1 DNFTYAL
8 NSPALSPTSLST
20 DVTTTTTAAA
30 TVSSP
35 FAPAAS
41 VSTSSLNCSL
51 HGAHDPGPRP
61 TGNGG
66 FTVFG
71 STNSSNQTLLTVGV
85 HDFAQPPD
93 AVGNEGVGQVIAN
106 AGAGPA
112 GFWFDS
118 IAVFSQFT
126 SPNGAAD
133 PATLNPTIKGLG
145 PAFNADS
152 CFTCHSQPTI
162 GGTSPANNP
171 QLPLAHAFGATNAA
185 PLGRFLKP
193 HGPVREVRFI
203 LDPSDLTNNTLDGGV
218 HEIFSIQGRS
228 DAPPTC
234 QLLQPDF
241 NAQITAHNAIFR
253 IPIPTFGEGLVE
265 GVTDS
270 DLVNNLSNFASDK
283 SAFGVAGRLNRNGND
298 GTVTRFGWK
307 AQNKSMLLFSGEA
320 SNVEMGVTDEIFQNE
335 KVPGL
340 GCATNGLPED
350 NTHVLATNPPGA
362 NSPSTTSL
370 VSSAI
375 ENFAVFMRLNGT
387 PGQCAFN
394 SDVDAMGKARC

>member
-1 DNFTYAL
+1 MERSTAKNIRLAAMCLLILVGCVIALPWQTTNQPASQNVSQSPSATVVIVPVDGGGGGTTAPPAQPDVGVPDQNVTDGDTQVVYDNNGTPTVVADNFTYAL

-41 VSTSSLNCSL
+41 VSTSSLTCSL

-71 STNSSNQTLLTVGV
+71 STNSNSKSVLSVGV

-106 AGAGPA
+106 SGPGPG

-133 PATLNPTIKGLG
+133 PATGNPTIKGLG

-171 QLPLAHAFGATNAA
+171 QL
-185 PLGRFLKP
+185 
-193 HGPVREVRFI
+193 
-203 LDPSDLTNNTLDGGV
+203 
-218 HEIFSIQGRS
+218 
-228 DAPPTC
+228 
-234 QLLQPDF
+234 
-241 NAQITAHNAIFR
+241 
-253 IPIPTFGEGLVE
+253 
-265 GVTDS
+265 
-270 DLVNNLSNFASDK
+270 
-283 SAFGVAGRLNRNGND
+283 
-298 GTVTRFGWK
+298 
-307 AQNKSMLLFSGEA
+307 
-320 SNVEMGVTDEIFQNE
+320 
-335 KVPGL
+335 
-340 GCATNGLPED
+340 
-350 NTHVLATNPPGA
+350 
-362 NSPSTTSL
+362 
-370 VSSAI
+370 
-375 ENFAVFMRLNGT
+375 
-387 PGQCAFN
+387 
-394 SDVDAMGKARC
+394 